1 MWPLAALSRWLPY
14 RGKIYSKMHWGDLRV
29 AAMDRW
35 PPYGGGREGRFDC
48 ISLQTTPLDNDVC
61 ITIATRGRA
70 SDHGEMSCRIDP
82 SW

>member
-1 MWPLAALSRWLPY
+1 MAAIAGSFSFFSTKVWPLAALSRWLPY

-48 ISLQTTPLDNDVC
+48 IY
-61 ITIATRGRA
+61 IFG
-70 SDHGEMSCRIDP
+70 
-82 SW
+82 

>member
-14 RGKIYSKMHWGDLRV
+14 RGKIYSKMHWEDLRV

-48 ISLQTTPLDNDVC
+48 IYIYIYIYNLMSFVGFFER
-61 ITIATRGRA
+61 ITFI
-70 SDHGEMSCRIDP
+70 
-82 SW
+82 